1 LFSFVLFLHFNRRF
15 FFWVDV
21 FDIFDIFD
29 IFLIFFETFAAD
41 A

>member
-1 LFSFVLFLHFNRRF
+1 MVVSYSIVFIYLILHFNRRF
-15 FFWVDV
+15 FFWVGV
-21 FDIFDIFD
+21 FD

>member
-1 LFSFVLFLHFNRRF
+1 LFSSVLFLHFNRRF

-21 FDIFDIFD
+21 FDIFDIF
-29 IFLIFFETFAAD
+29 LIFFETFAAD